1 MIIDPTRELKQTC
14 RLYLLYNPDKPIAEG
29 FYTANKSENVENF
42 SPQNNKM
49 HSSQVKIKNNLYTL
63 NTSDYLSSVPSIYG
77 GFIPKVNTAIGAPK
91 CTFAFGAFDVE
102 KDALPHPVFNLIK
115 GPRNDQYNTLPQFDN
130 NPRNNS
136 NVENVF
142 PTLEVLQGPQQPF
155 MPYRKSNLYDAS
167 AFTTYNIWRITE
179 IFGKEKVDLT
189 KCQKYSGQIFEDPY
203 TPSINTVDDI
213 NNGAFVEVTS
223 PDHACRV
230 KRIFTIS
237 SDMIYGT
244 SEENAKL
251 FSFDAKQRKY
261 SFDVKEKA
269 SYNSSFHLQLLPS
282 FPQQQIQGKQSRIEI
297 VIDSIA
303 SSKDAKEFAH
313 INNKQNAFKY
323 IVVLVPNEKVE
334 IKMINQANVQVA
346 KFNLGIIATSGNEI
360 NLYFHFLNDILLYG
374 TTPDPSTWVSN
385 YPSSKNKNQPLDK
398 YTHGIS
404 EQAQIYMDI
413 YYASVNFQFE
423 PLCFNNFDPQLID
436 DTLPTLT
443 YRYFEHIENSFVL
456 QPYQGYST
464 QLENGVS
471 FFHDQRS
478 GLNDQL
484 KIDYTSLGGSKYAQ
498 IKFSSAISGPL
509 FVKSENTP
517 SYSLAPP
524 KSLLKPITD
533 ALGGNLTKYLEDWS
547 VSTQFDEGSK
557 VLSSTAEINLA
568 NIDVAFSL
576 DTVYNGVNILTL
588 IEQNQLV
595 IELSAGYE
603 QEEVFFQGFITKL
616 KTNRTASGSV
626 TSVSAVDVGSYVL
639 KNTKLFGF
647 LSFHGAKYKYCFR
660 RIMEHSSF
668 HRFFDFDVDNLNP
681 GFQAGMNLNISNTPL
696 EEDAIKAPIYTDI
709 IEVFNMLGPRM
720 NKQPAW
726 PVMFYDAS
734 RQYLKL
740 DWKYDPKYR
749 DELKLFDIDLR
760 QANSRNTTFNERLTD
775 WHGLLTEG
783 GYQIESDTGRYH
795 SNWIAEGSGY
805 EGFIF
810 DRIPVIQNPNPIL
823 NGNFNVVGYVG
834 FEKTIWK
841 NWGKAMPD
849 TLALRTWHN
858 AQIEINRKPNYT
870 VGFNCYVTRPLHHM
884 GTFHIKYL
892 WNGGFKVTDNY
903 FYSSVTYKANK
914 KENIITAT
922 VQGKSIFDLK

>member
-49 HSSQVKIKNNLYTL
+49 HSSAVKLNNNLYTL

-102 KDALPHPVFNLIK
+102 EDAVAHPVFNLIM
-115 GPRNDQYNTLPQFDN
+115 GPRKDQYLSVPQFDN

-142 PTLEVLQGPQQPF
+142 PALEVLQGPQQPF
-155 MPYRKSNLYDAS
+155 MPYRKSNLYNAS
-167 AFTTYNIWRITE
+167 AFTTYNIWKITQ
-179 IFGKEKVDLT
+179 IFGKNVDLN

-203 TPSINTVDDI
+203 TPHISTVDDI

-230 KRIFTIS
+230 KRIFPIS
-237 SDMIYGT
+237 ADIVYGT

-251 FSFDAKQRKY
+251 FCFDAKQKKY
-261 SFDVKEKA
+261 SFDVKEK
-269 SYNSSFHLQLLPS
+269 STYNSSFHLQLLPI

-297 VIDSIA
+297 IIDSIA
-303 SSKDAKEFAH
+303 LSKDAKEFAH
-313 INNKQNAFKY
+313 IKNKDNAFKY
-323 IVVLVPNEKVE
+323 TIVLVPNEK
-334 IKMINQANVQVA
+334 IQIFMINQANVIVA
-346 KFNLGIIATSGNEI
+346 KFDLNVIVSSGQEI
-360 NLYFHFLNDILLYG
+360 NLYMHFLNDVLLYG

-385 YPSSKNKNQPLDK
+385 FPSSKNKNQPLDK

-404 EQAQIYMDI
+404 EKAEIYMDV
-413 YYASVNFQFE
+413 YFASVNFQFE

-443 YRYFEHIENSFVL
+443 YRYFDHIENTFSL

-464 QLENGVS
+464 QLENGIS

-478 GLNDQL
+478 KIDEQL
-484 KIDYTSLGGSKYAQ
+484 KIEYSSLAGSKYAQ
-498 IKFSSAISGPL
+498 IKFSSSISGPL
-509 FVKSENTP
+509 FVKSENVPQYT
-517 SYSLAPP
+517 LAPP
-524 KSLLKPITD
+524 KSLLRPIAD
-533 ALGGNLTKYLEDWS
+533 AIGGNLTKYLEDWS
-547 VSTQFDEGSK
+547 VNVQFDESSK
-557 VLSSTAEINLA
+557 ILSSTAEIGLA
-568 NIDVAFSL
+568 NVDVAFSL

-603 QEEVFFQGFITKL
+603 QEEVFFQGFITNL
-616 KTNRTASGSV
+616 KTTRTASGSI
-626 TSVSAVDVGSYVL
+626 TKVSAVDVGSYVL
-639 KNTKLFGF
+639 KHTKLFGF

-668 HRFFDFDVDNLNP
+668 HRFFDFDVNNLNP
-681 GFQAGMNLNISNTPL
+681 GFQATMNLNMSNTPL
-696 EEDAIKAPIYTDI
+696 EEDALKASIYTDI
-709 IEVFNMLGPRM
+709 SDVFGLLGPRL
-720 NKQPAW
+720 NKQSDW
-726 PVMFYDAS
+726 PVMYYDPDK
-734 RQYLKL
+734 QYFKL

-760 QANSRNTTFNERLTD
+760 QANSRNTTFSERLTD

-783 GYQIESDTGRYH
+783 GYQITSDTDRYH

-810 DRIPVIQNPNPIL
+810 DRIPIIQNPNPIL

-834 FEKTIWK
+834 FEKTTYR

-858 AQIEINRKPNYT
+858 KQIELNRKPNYT
-870 VGFNCYVTRPLHHM
+870 VDFSCYVTRPLQHM

-903 FYSSVTYKANK
+903 FYSNVVYRANK
-914 KENIITAT
+914 KENIIMAS
-922 VQGKSIFDLK
+922 VQGKSIFSPK